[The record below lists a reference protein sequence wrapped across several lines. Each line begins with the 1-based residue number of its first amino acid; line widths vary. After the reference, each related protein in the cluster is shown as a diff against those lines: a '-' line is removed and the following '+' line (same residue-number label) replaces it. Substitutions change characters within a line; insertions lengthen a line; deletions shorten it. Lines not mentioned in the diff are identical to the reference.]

1 MSKRPRAAP
10 FTENS
15 ALVDCVRTF
24 LDEHV
29 PEGYSVDE
37 KNMFGFAM
45 FLVRGN
51 MFLGVNHRSERLLVR
66 IGEERVESALAPPG
80 VTRCGSEN
88 GRVFRGTIM
97 VEPELYK
104 GDDRLA
110 TWFNLAMAH
119 NATMEAKE
127 AQEKP
132 RKKKRAMASFSAA
145 TKDDD
150 DEEVLEASDSEDEA
164 APPTAPAPRPSTTG
178 AQFARCVLHVIQNI
192 PPGKVAAYGQVA
204 ALAGAPRNARQVGA
218 MLRDG
223 LCMGGAPWHRVLN
236 ASGKISLPADAGGDR
251 QRELLASEGVKF
263 VRDAVATGTFWTR
276 EAPFFAA

>member
-1 MSKRPRAAP
+1 
-10 FTENS
+10 
-15 ALVDCVRTF
+15 
-24 LDEHV
+24 
-29 PEGYSVDE
+29 
-37 KNMFGFAM
+37 
-45 FLVRGN
+45 

-132 RKKKRAMASFSAA
+132 RKKKRAMASSSAA

-223 LCMGGAPWHRVLN
+223 LCMGGARGT
-236 ASGKISLPADAGGDR
+236 ASSTRAGRSACPPTRAATVSANSSRPRASSSCAMPSRRGR
-251 QRELLASEGVKF
+251 SGRERRRSSPRKVYLRPQRS
-263 VRDAVATGTFWTR
+263 RSSCTH
-276 EAPFFAA
+276 AARGC